1 MLQWVDLLAT
11 IPQFF
16 FLSARKGDFGAVLKR
31 VKYHQR
37 LWIMDKNILEFWGRM
52 FLDAI
57 QNQQQMG
64 KYWGQDSGDAT
75 RSNLFFKALEWP
87 IPGKAAHE
95 DIADLTKKSVDAYKE
110 FVKVYLTLFNAVSQK
125 EYRDLIA
132 ENEDL
137 KKKIAEQEKII
148 NTYKE
153 LAGNDAFDQGQV
165 VDNLTRI
172 MKNQTQQF
180 QELMKQVNQ
189 YYKKETPSAKK
200 K

>member
-1 MLQWVDLLAT
+1 
-11 IPQFF
+11 
-16 FLSARKGDFGAVLKR
+16 
-31 VKYHQR
+31 
-37 LWIMDKNILEFWGRM
+37 MDKNMFEFWGRM

-64 KYWGQDSGDAT
+64 KYWGQDSGDAA
-75 RSNLFFKALEWP
+75 RGNLFFKELGWP
-87 IPGKAAHE
+87 VPGKAAPE
-95 DIADLTKKSVDAYKE
+95 DIVDLTKKSVDAYKE
-110 FVKVYLTLFNAVSQK
+110 FLKVYLTLFNVVSQK
-125 EYRDLIA
+125 EYHDLIV

-137 KKKIAEQEKII
+137 RKKIAEQEKII

-153 LAGNDAFDQGQV
+153 LAGNDAFDQGHV

-189 YYKKETPSAKK
+189 YYKKETPPAKK

>member
-1 MLQWVDLLAT
+1 
-11 IPQFF
+11 
-16 FLSARKGDFGAVLKR
+16 
-31 VKYHQR
+31 
-37 LWIMDKNILEFWGRM
+37 MDKNILEFWGRM

-64 KYWGQDSGDAT
+64 KYWGQDSGDAI
-75 RSNLFFKALEWP
+75 RGNLFFKALGWP
-87 IPGKAAHE
+87 IPGKTDNE

-110 FVKVYLTLFNAVSQK
+110 FVKSYLTLFNVVSQK
-125 EYRDLIA
+125 EYLDLIA
-132 ENEDL
+132 ENEEL
-137 KKKIAEQEKII
+137 KGKIAEQEKII
-148 NTYKE
+148 DTYKK

-189 YYKKETPSAKK
+189 YYKKDTPPAKK